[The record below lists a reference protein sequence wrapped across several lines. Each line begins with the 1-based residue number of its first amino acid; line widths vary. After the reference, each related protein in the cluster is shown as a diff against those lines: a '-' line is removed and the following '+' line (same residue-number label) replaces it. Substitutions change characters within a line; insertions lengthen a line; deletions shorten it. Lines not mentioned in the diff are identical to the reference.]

1 MKQAAGW
8 PNSAGT
14 RITAVALARLQSR
27 RSGVTVT
34 EQIRT
39 RAVNIVRSTDHTG
52 PRRSRYHGHT
62 DRTVIALTP
71 DAMGRGGG
79 LSIFRARLGARSAKA
94 KSWRFSRGWLAYA
107 RRSVRRWRERTRR

>member
-39 RAVNIVRSTDHTG
+39 RAVNIVCSTDRTG
-52 PRRSRYHGHT
+52 SRRSRYHGPTH
-62 DRTVIALTP
+62 RTVIALTP
-71 DAMGRGGG
+71 DAMGRGGA
-79 LSIFRARLGARSAKA
+79 RAPPRRNGGDLAGD
-94 KSWRFSRGWLAYA
+94 GWLMVAGP
-107 RRSVRRWRERTRR
+107 SGGDPGEL